1 MKQFITLSFL
11 FLTFFAQGQATDT
24 IPRKTLIIERITSAP
39 IIDGILDDPAWA
51 KAGIATGFIERQPNN
66 GQPIPDSLHTEVK
79 IIYDDTGI
87 YFGAIMNDPSP
98 SEIRR
103 ELTERDGIGA
113 DDFFF
118 ILLNGYN
125 DRQQSMQFAVTAA
138 GVQYDAKMT
147 NMNEDSS
154 WNGVWY
160 SEVRITD
167 FGWVAEIFIP
177 YSELRFPKKDVQEW
191 GLQMEREVNRIR
203 TRYSWSPVDNAK
215 GSYSIYDGEIYGIEN
230 IKTPTRLSFQ
240 PYMSTYVNN
249 YDGETSVNF
258 NGGLDLKYGINDAF
272 TLDMVLIPD
281 FGQTK
286 FDETVLN
293 LSAFEVQYNEQ
304 RPFFTEGTELFT
316 IGNLFYSRR
325 IGGAPTGQPILE
337 DGEVINSYPVS
348 VDLLNALK
356 ISGRTNNGLGI
367 GFFNAVTERT
377 FVIIENEDT
386 GVHRKAEIEPL
397 TNYNILV
404 LDQRFGDNS
413 SVSFVNTNT
422 LREGDFRDANV
433 AGLYTKLTNKKNTWN
448 YRASAEGS
456 WVFDSEDKFGMEFQ
470 AGIAK
475 ISGKHRLEGGIDLRT
490 QDYDINDMGYSAQT
504 NYISYLGHY
513 GYRLLQPK
521 GFLNNMFLN
530 FNLKL
535 FNRLK
540 PDLYGN
546 FVFNFNS
553 SFTTKDF
560 MSFGGGFE
568 ATPFGTND
576 FYEPRLPE
584 RYVDVP
590 DYYNTWVW
598 LETDYRKKVSV
609 SVVADWYKFNEEGRG
624 KLNIN
629 LRPRYRISDKL
640 NINLDTELSLL
651 DKDQGF
657 VNYDSG
663 TNTIIFG
670 QRNRNII
677 VNSLGGNYIF
687 NNKMALN
694 LAFRH
699 YFTEVNYTGFYNLQP
714 NGELQKNTGH
724 PNNYDT
730 TYNSWNLDLRYSWWF
745 APGSQATLLYRQAV
759 DSYVP
764 FAAQNLSQNFDHL
777 FSQPQVNS
785 LSLRISYYLDYN
797 RMKNW
802 FKKGSGPEDL
812 YRNPK
817 MGMNYR

>member
-1 MKQFITLSFL
+1 MKRLVFL
-11 FLTFFAQGQATDT
+11 FLIFSSSWSLCQAQDS
-24 IPRKTLIIERITSAP
+24 ISRKTIKIFRIVDAP
-39 IIDGILDDPAWA
+39 QIDGILNDPAWVEA
-51 KAGIATGFIERQPNN
+51 PAATGFVERQPNN
-66 GQPIPDSLHTEVK
+66 GKPIPDSLHTEVK
-79 IIYDDTGI
+79 IVYDDLGI
-87 YFGAIMNDPSP
+87 YFGATMHDPNP
-98 SEIRR
+98 EGIRR

-160 SEVRITD
+160 SAVNITD
-167 FGWVAEIFIP
+167 FGWVAEVFIP
-177 YSELRFPKKDVQEW
+177 YSELRFPKKDIQEW
-191 GLQMEREVNRIR
+191 GLQMEREVNRSR
-203 TRYSWSPVDNAK
+203 TRYSWSPVDNSK
-215 GSYSIYDGEIYGIEN
+215 GSYSIYDGEIYGIQN
-230 IKTPTRLSFQ
+230 IETPTRLSFQ
-240 PYMSTYVNN
+240 PYMSTYLNN
-249 YDGETSVNF
+249 YDGETNINF

-316 IGNLFYSRR
+316 IGDLFYSRR
-325 IGGAPTGQPILE
+325 IGGAPIGRPFLHQ
-337 DGEVINSYPVS
+337 GEVINRYPAA

-356 ISGRTNNGLGI
+356 ISGRTNKGLGI

-377 FVIIENEDT
+377 FVNIENPET
-386 GVHRKAEIEPL
+386 GTVRKAEIEPL
-397 TNYNILV
+397 TNYNIIV

-422 LREGDFRDANV
+422 IREGGFRDANV
-433 AGLYTKLTNKKNTWN
+433 TGLYTKLTNKANTWN

-456 WVFDSEDKFGMEFQ
+456 WVFDTEDKFGLEAQ

-475 ISGKHRLEGGIDLRT
+475 ISGKHRVEGGLDLRT

-504 NYISYLGHY
+504 NYISYFGYY
-513 GYRLLQPK
+513 GYRILQPQ

-530 FNLKL
+530 FNLRL
-535 FNRLK
+535 FNRLE
-540 PDLYGN
+540 PDLYGK

-553 SFTTKDF
+553 SFTNKNF
-560 MSFGGGFE
+560 ISFGGGFE
-568 ATPFGTND
+568 ATPFGIND
-576 FYEPRLPE
+576 FYEPRIAE
-584 RYVDVP
+584 RHVKVP
-590 DYYNTWVW
+590 DYYNPW
-598 LETDYRKKVSV
+598 LWIESDSRKKLSLNL
-609 SVVADWYKFNEEGRG
+609 VADWYKYNERGRG
-624 KLNIN
+624 RLDLGI
-629 LRPRYRISDKL
+629 RPRYRVSDKL
-640 NINLDTELSLL
+640 KLNFSTDIILM

-657 VNYDSG
+657 VNYD
-663 TNTIIFG
+663 NNNEIIIFG
-670 QRNRNII
+670 QRDRNTI

-699 YFTEVNYTGFYNLQP
+699 YFTEVNYEGFY
-714 NGELQKNTGH
+714 ELQENGDLDALPGH
-724 PNNYDT
+724 SNNYDT

-745 APGSQATLLYRQAV
+745 APGSQLTLLYRHAV

-764 FAAQNLSQNFDHL
+764 FAGQNFSQNFDYL
-777 FSQPQVNS
+777 FAQPQVNS
-785 LSLRISYYLDYN
+785 LSLRISYFLDYN

-802 FKKGSGPEDL
+802 FQQGAVPEPQD
-812 YRNPK
+812 RNPK
-817 MGMNYR
+817 MGMNY